1 VSNASWLIHLL
12 RAKKRMSEKTPSAST
27 RKRESTYQI
36 YLIDTHPGH
45 GKINAIFLMI
55 ISLWILIPLPGRS
68 TANAA
73 SNKSNVM
80 TLVTQ
85 LQDCLDKAQLPL
97 NFHPRWG
104 YLPALLRI
112 LEIPATSQTLVF
124 SKTSSQFRLI
134 SPRSPRALYFN
145 DMIYVGWVP
154 GGSFLEISVADPTSQ
169 RIFFTLEQRKTPVPR
184 LIPDNGQCLQCHE
197 SSRTLGIPGHL
208 TRSVYSR
215 SDGQPHWGATTV
227 NVDHTTPLAERL
239 GGWYVTGTIG
249 AMTHRGNST
258 IDDLKSISSLD
269 TGLGASVTH
278 LRGRFDVDAYLTP
291 HSDIIAHLILA
302 HQTQMH
308 NHIAKAAVETRRAL
322 EYLQNSILLFGEAS
336 DQTRSLV
343 RRLIER
349 PSENL
354 LRHMLFL
361 DEASLQG
368 MVHGTT
374 SFAEEFQERGP
385 RDHRGRSLRD
395 LDLKTRIFRYP
406 CSYLIY
412 SEAFKSLP
420 KEVKHYVYTRLFH
433 VLTGYD
439 QTNEFDH
446 LSESDR
452 RAIQEILIETLPEV
466 RWYWTQMEP

>member
-1 VSNASWLIHLL
+1 MTHLL
-12 RAKKRMSEKTPSAST
+12 GAKKRIGEKTRS
-27 RKRESTYQI
+27 ESTYQI
-36 YLIDTHPGH
+36 FLIDTHLVH
-45 GKINAIFLMI
+45 GKMNAIFLII

-68 TANAA
+68 TANAT
-73 SNKSNVM
+73 SNTPNI
-80 TLVTQ
+80 TTPVTQ
-85 LQDCLDKAQLPL
+85 LQDCLDEAQLTL

-104 YLPALLRI
+104 YLPALLKI
-112 LEIPATSQTLVF
+112 LEIPVTSQTLVF

-145 DMIYVGWVP
+145 DTIYIGWVP
-154 GGSFLEISVADPTSQ
+154 GGSFLEISVADTTTQ
-169 RIFFTLEQRKTPVPR
+169 KIFFTLEQRKTPVPR
-184 LIPDNGQCLQCHE
+184 LISDNGQCLQCHE
-197 SSRTLGIPGHL
+197 SSRTLGVPGHL

-215 SDGQPHWGATTV
+215 SDGQPHWGATTI
-227 NVDHTTPLAERL
+227 NVDHTTPLAERF

-258 IDDLKSISSLD
+258 IDDLKATTSLNA
-269 TGLGASVTH
+269 GLGTSVTH
-278 LRGRFDVDAYLTP
+278 LSRRFDVDAYLTP
-291 HSDIIAHLILA
+291 HSDIVAHLILA

-308 NHIAKAAVETRRAL
+308 NHIAKAAVETRKAL

-349 PSENL
+349 PSEKL
-354 LRHMLFL
+354 VRHMLFL

-368 MVHGTT
+368 MVKGTT

-395 LDLKTRIFRYP
+395 LDLTTRIFRYP

-412 SEAFKSLP
+412 SDAFKSLP
-420 KEVKHYVYTRLFH
+420 KEVKRYVYARLFH
-433 VLTGYD
+433 VLTGHD
-439 QTNEFDH
+439 QTNDFDH

-452 RAIQEILIETLPEV
+452 RAIQEILTETLPEA
-466 RWYWTQMEP
+466 RWYWTRMAP

>member
-1 VSNASWLIHLL
+1 MNG
-12 RAKKRMSEKTPSAST
+12 KKTSEST
-27 RKRESTYQI
+27 RKRESECQI
-36 YLIDTHPGH
+36 CLIDPHALHRKMNTV
-45 GKINAIFLMI
+45 FLMVTG
-55 ISLWILIPLPGRS
+55 LLILMFLPGLP
-68 TANAA
+68 TCNAA
-73 SNKSNVM
+73 SNKAIVINP
-80 TLVTQ
+80 VTQ
-85 LQDCLDKAQLPL
+85 VQGYLDQGQLTL
-97 NFHPRWG
+97 DFHPRWG
-104 YLPALLRI
+104 YLPAVLRI
-112 LEIPATSQTLVF
+112 FEIPTTSQTLVF

-145 DMIYVGWVP
+145 DTIYVGWVP
-154 GGSFLEISVADPTSQ
+154 GGSFLEISAADPTNSG
-169 RIFFTLEQRKTPVPR
+169 IFFTLEQKKTPTPR

-197 SSRTLGIPGHL
+197 SSRTLGVPGHL

-215 SDGQPHWGATTV
+215 SDGQPHWGAATV

-239 GGWYVTGTIG
+239 GGWYVTGTVG

-258 IDDLKSISSLD
+258 IDDLKATASLD
-269 TGLGASVTH
+269 AGLGTGVTN
-278 LRGRFDVDAYLTP
+278 LRGWFDVDAYLTP
-291 HSDIIAHLILA
+291 HSDIVAHLVLA

-308 NHIAKAAVETRRAL
+308 NHIAKAAVETRKAL
-322 EYLQNSILLFGEAS
+322 EYLQNNILLFGEAS

-349 PSENL
+349 PSEKL

-374 SFAEEFQERGP
+374 SFAAEFQKRGL

-395 LDLKTRIFRYP
+395 LDLTTRIFRYP

-412 SEAFKSLP
+412 SDAFKSLP
-420 KEVKHYVYTRLFH
+420 EEVKHYVYARLFH
-433 VLTGYD
+433 VLAGYD

-452 RAIQEILIETLPEV
+452 RAIQEILTETLPEAQ
-466 RWYWTQMEP
+466 WYWTRMGP